1 MIRVEDQAA
10 SLRRMAQVLHSPQ
23 SFAFVGGRAAGTTT
37 LVAELGTA
45 LAQQQN
51 ARVALFDAHP
61 VRALVRRMARHE
73 LETLDKVIQHQLP
86 LDAAVAPLSDNLVL
100 VGFHSR
106 PRLLAELHLALAH
119 RLEGEF
125 TALVRD
131 LNYLLF
137 DVPAAELALAGIADD
152 VIVVLSPDHD
162 CLTEVYAQIKR
173 LAGEY
178 GQRRF
183 NVLLNRVHTLAEA
196 RLWFARLSAVAGQYL
211 SVSLRWVGYVPED
224 HWAKRAAILRTTTVQ
239 SFPDSETAA
248 AISQLAARL
257 PQWSTRSGSVPDLFN
272 RLCEA
277 TRLNGPLPS
286 DLT

>member
-45 LAQQQN
+45 LSQQQN

-100 VGFHSR
+100 VGFHAR

-137 DVPAAELALAGIADD
+137 DVPAAELALAGIALIL
-152 VIVVLSPDHD
+152 IV
-162 CLTEVYAQIKR
+162 T
-173 LAGEY
+173 
-178 GQRRF
+178 GQSII
-183 NVLLNRVHTLAEA
+183 NH
-196 RLWFARLSAVAGQYL
+196 FAKSRQA
-211 SVSLRWVGYVPED
+211 
-224 HWAKRAAILRTTTVQ
+224 
-239 SFPDSETAA
+239 
-248 AISQLAARL
+248 
-257 PQWSTRSGSVPDLFN
+257 
-272 RLCEA
+272 
-277 TRLNGPLPS
+277 
-286 DLT
+286 